1 MPQPARQALC
11 EREAEGRDSYHDF
24 GAELRHLRGK
34 HVGDRVEY
42 AEAGLIGD
50 QGRDRPRAVSRQHP
64 DRKEQMAAVGQPR
77 RVAGLVAGRSE
88 DRVVGPQEVLP
99 EIMRGRGRGHQERA
113 PPFDGP
119 ARITWTDDVGQ
130 ADPSHLRLR

>member
-77 RVAGLVAGRSE
+77 RVAGRVPYSYDSPRDPLVPHYGGGQQL
-88 DRVVGPQEVLP
+88 VGD
-99 EIMRGRGRGHQERA
+99 A
-113 PPFDGP
+113 
-119 ARITWTDDVGQ
+119 
-130 ADPSHLRLR
+130 ADA